1 MARERKRARVA
12 ALAKTRPMFLL
23 LLSSILTTLLAVTS
37 ATPAPAVSPSPTP
50 ARLLGLIRAKFRSHR
65 PPPPFVVYT
74 IERKQLTEQGYPD
87 YVDSYKEHIWER
99 NSDRAALSRRIFRN
113 INRGD
118 PVFERPAFNSD
129 RDPGPPTA
137 DLFEPAP
144 AHPHPI
150 TFVPTPEPAESQ
162 LPVIGVVTAVGEFDY
177 RVDSVETVGDQLHL
191 QVSPTR
197 DPDRNRLREI
207 WVDKQTLELRK
218 IVATD
223 KLFIL
228 GTSDVYGVTFT
239 ITVGSL
245 QGIPIVT
252 DIHGVVGDGYSGDGS
267 TVDYTFRDIS
277 FPESL
282 PDWYFDQGQYKSH
295 KSDLPL

>member
-1 MARERKRARVA
+1 M
-12 ALAKTRPMFLL
+12 LAL
-23 LLSSILTTLLAVTS
+23 LLSSLLAVAS
-37 ATPAPAVSPSPTP
+37 AAPAPSDSPSPTP
-50 ARLLGLIRAKFRSHR
+50 QRLLGLIRAKFRTHR
-65 PPPPFVVYT
+65 PPPPFEVYT
-74 IERKQLTEQGYPD
+74 IERKQLTDQGYPD
-87 YVDSYKEHIWER
+87 YVESYKEHIWER
-99 NSDRAALSRRIFRN
+99 NFDRAALARRVYRS

-118 PVFERPAFNSD
+118 PTFERPAFNSD

-150 TFVPTPEPAESQ
+150 SFVPTPEPAESA
-162 LPVIGVVTAVGEFDY
+162 LPLIGVVSVVGEFDY
-177 RVDSVETVGDQLHL
+177 RVDSVEPVGDQLHL
-191 QVSPTR
+191 IVSPTR

-207 WVDKQTLELRK
+207 WVDAKTLELRK

-239 ITVGSL
+239 ITVGTL
-245 QGIPIVT
+245 QGTPVVT

-267 TVDYTFRDIS
+267 TVDYAFRDIS
-277 FPESL
+277 FPTTL
-282 PDWYFDQGQYKSH
+282 PDWYFDARSYASH
-295 KSDLPL
+295 MSELPL